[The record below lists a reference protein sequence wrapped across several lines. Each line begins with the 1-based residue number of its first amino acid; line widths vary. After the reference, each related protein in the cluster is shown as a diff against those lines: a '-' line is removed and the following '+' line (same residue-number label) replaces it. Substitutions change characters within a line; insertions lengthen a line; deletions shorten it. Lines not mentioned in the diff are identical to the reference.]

1 MDAARWR
8 RISDAFSAAC
18 DAAPADRDRILQQH
32 CSADATLRAEVE
44 SLLRRHDQTG
54 NAIDQLRSAIGG
66 LHREDKPPVR
76 LAPGTRLA
84 DRFRVTRLLG
94 AGGMGEVYE
103 AFDEE
108 LDTTV
113 ALKLIGDLFH
123 SEPQAQERFKREVQL
138 ARRVSHPNV
147 CRVYDVFRHQDPD
160 SAASFTFLTMERIA
174 GETLAARLAR
184 GGALGLEEALEIA
197 LQIAAGLA
205 AAHASGIVHR
215 DLKPGNIML
224 APTPQGPPRA
234 VILDFGLAKTPPG
247 QEGHDTLSASHQAIG
262 TPSYMAPE
270 QIENGPVSPRTDIY
284 AFGVVLF
291 EMVTGRVPFADK
303 SPLAQAA
310 RKVKEAP
317 PSPREFRAALPAS
330 WEAAILRCLRTN
342 PEERFAS
349 ATEVMAAIARRRT
362 FRIPHLDIRARWVA
376 AALLAVVIAS
386 ALWFAYQHRGLPKPT
401 AEAQR
406 WYRQG
411 LEAFH
416 DGSYLA
422 AARQFQTAID
432 KDDRF
437 ALAQARRAQTLV
449 ENDDLDGARD
459 AMLQVNA
466 AVPNRDNLPAAQRL
480 TLAAAQHAV
489 SRNFAE
495 AANQYLALA
504 EEATNGD
511 ERLGALLDAGHY
523 FRKAARPADA
533 LKATEGVLALRNDHP
548 AAHLRA
554 GMLHAQGRRMEEAF
568 RSFDAAYGFYETL
581 GRFEG
586 LTEVE
591 LQRGEA
597 LRNDSRFADAD
608 AAYQRA
614 ARRAESNDD
623 ASRQVRVLF
632 GRSALRQAQ
641 GDMEAAGTL
650 STQGVAIAREKR
662 LEWLSASGLNDLA
675 FARIAQ
681 YKFGEAEPLLREAL
695 ELARSARNR
704 QAEARGK
711 LLMATAAYHLGRHD
725 EARSL
730 ATEVV
735 PFYDNAG
742 MRSNLGQVR
751 ALLVRVAVAKG
762 EYDSAAKQ
770 WEEVRQ
776 SAIALGDDKVQ
787 TLGEE
792 GLANVSSLRGDYP
805 RASSHYGVSAA
816 IHRRIGRKS
825 DLAYALMNQAD
836 QLWQMGQYTE
846 AGDLLN
852 AASAAAGGDQR
863 VRGRIEIT
871 RAEMAASR
879 KDRAAVARHVSESR
893 RLAPQQSVTGEARLL
908 ALEAFAERS
917 GAKCGKAVDQAA
929 KAGSSLWAWLALLC
943 GDKAAVPRILADPTT
958 RTNPDLTLRANAW
971 LGDGHAAQ
979 IKKSELEKQW
989 DKEAL
994 RTYLARPDVSALL
1007 SSPGRR

>member
-1 MDAARWR
+1 MDAARWQ

-18 DAAPADRDRILQQH
+18 DAAPADRERILEQQ
-32 CSADATLRAEVE
+32 CAADATLRAEVE

-66 LHREDKPPVR
+66 LHRDDKPPVR
-76 LAPGTRLA
+76 LTPGTRLA
-84 DRFRVTRLLG
+84 GRFQVTRLLG

-113 ALKLIGDLFH
+113 ALKLIGDIFS
-123 SEPQAQERFKREVQL
+123 SEPQAQGRFKREVQM

-160 SAASFTFLTMERIA
+160 SAASFTFLTMERIE

-184 GGALGLEEALEIA
+184 TGALALGEGADIA
-197 LQIAAGLA
+197 RQIAAGLA

-215 DLKPGNIML
+215 DLKPGNVML

-234 VILDFGLAKTPPG
+234 VILDFGLAKAPPG
-247 QEGHDTLSASHQAIG
+247 QEGHDTLSASHHAIG

-270 QIENGPVSPRTDIY
+270 QIENGTVSPRTDIY

-291 EMVTGRVPFADK
+291 EMVTGRVPFTDK

-310 RKVKEAP
+310 RKVKDAP
-317 PSPREFRAALPAS
+317 PSPRQFRASLPPS

-349 ATEVMAAIARRRT
+349 ATEVMEAIAQRRR
-362 FRIPHLDIRARWVA
+362 FHVPHLNIRTRWVA
-376 AALLAVVIAS
+376 AALLAVVIAG
-386 ALWFAYQHRGLPKPT
+386 AMWWAYQHRGLPKP
-401 AEAQR
+401 AVEAQR

-422 AARQFQTAID
+422 AGRQFQTAID
-432 KDDRF
+432 KDNRF
-437 ALAQARRAQTLV
+437 VLAQARRAQTLV

-466 AVPNRDNLPAAQRL
+466 AVPNRDNLPVAQRL
-480 TLAAAQHAV
+480 ALAAAQHAV
-489 SRNFAE
+489 SRDFGE
-495 AANQYLALA
+495 AASQYMALA
-504 EEATNGD
+504 DVTNGE

-523 FRKAARPADA
+523 FRKAGRPADA
-533 LKATEGVLALRNDHP
+533 LQATERVLALRNDHP

-554 GMLHAQGRRMEEAF
+554 GMLHAQDRRIEAAW

-597 LRNDSRFADAD
+597 LRNASRFADAD

-632 GRSALRQAQ
+632 GLSALRQAQ

-650 STQGVAIAREKR
+650 SAQGVAIAREKR

-675 FARIAQ
+675 FSWITQ
-681 YKFGEAEPLLREAL
+681 FKWKEAEPLLREAL
-695 ELARSARNR
+695 DLARAARNR

-711 LLMATAAYHLGRHD
+711 LLMSTVAYYSARAD
-725 EARSL
+725 EAERL
-730 ATEVV
+730 ATEIL

-751 ALLVRVAVAKG
+751 ALLARIAVGKG
-762 EYDSAAKQ
+762 QYDSAARQ
-770 WEEVRQ
+770 WGEVRQ
-776 SAIALGDDKVQ
+776 LALDLRDDKLQ
-787 TLGEE
+787 TLAEE
-792 GLANVSSLRGDYP
+792 GLATVSSLRGDYP
-805 RASSHYGVSAA
+805 RARNHYGASAS

-836 QLWQMGQYTE
+836 QLWQMGRYGDAADRLNE
-846 AGDLLN
+846 AS
-852 AASAAAGGDQR
+852 SAAAGDQR

-879 KDRAAVARHVSESR
+879 GDRVAVVRHVKEAR
-893 RLAPQQSVTGEARLL
+893 RLAPEQSVTGEARLL

-917 GAKCGKAVDQAA
+917 GAKCGRAVAQAR
-929 KAGSSLWAWLALLC
+929 KSRSGVWAPLALLC
-943 GDKAAVPRILADPTT
+943 GEKGVIPQILTDPLT

-971 LGDGHAAQ
+971 LGDQNAVLA
-979 IKKSELEKQW
+979 KKSELEKQW
-989 DKEAL
+989 DKEVL
-994 RTYLARPDVSALL
+994 RDYLARPDVSALL
-1007 SSPGRR
+1007 SSLGRR